1 MPIKDE
7 KQKQKQPD
15 GKRGKYGPSDDSG
28 GGGGGKPK
36 EPGRRPEPAE
46 AKFLKNRHMDQV
58 EGLSLLAVRPAESE
72 IFVSVNFVVQGA
84 HEEEIFGNHR
94 LKRRAIAVAVGLK
107 NRPHN
112 LFLSHRHLQNF
123 LLALNCPHLKPAVAR
138 KRAPLRRRVSGA
150 IYGTIR

>member
-58 EGLSLLAVRPAESE
+58 EGLSLLAVRPAEFE
-72 IFVSVNFVVQGA
+72 ISVSINFVVKLDPTNLCMVSPGGPGDNA
-84 HEEEIFGNHR
+84 LVSRFRGNTGEF
-94 LKRRAIAVAVGLK
+94 VGSSSDSQSLT
-107 NRPHN
+107 NASGLDFFAF
-112 LFLSHRHLQNF
+112 LF
-123 LLALNCPHLKPAVAR
+123 
-138 KRAPLRRRVSGA
+138 
-150 IYGTIR
+150 